1 MQRTADG
8 GRSLQRAGAAA
19 HRSGMASFA
28 DHFSQLAARYAAYR
42 PHYPPELT
50 EALADRCTARHL
62 AWDVGCGSG
71 QLSVALATRFVRVI
85 ATDPSQAQLD
95 HAAPHPRVEYRCEP
109 AEASSLGDASVDERS
124 DDGFAGGAR
133 GKAPRGVDLAV
144 VAQAAHWFDWPR
156 FVTEVGRVVRPGG
169 LIALITYRNAEVD
182 AAAGA
187 RLAGFYREI
196 EPYWP
201 NGRVHVLNQY
211 RDLTLPWPEV
221 TAPVIEMTARFR
233 RDELIGY
240 VSTWSATSRMVAA
253 NGSGA
258 LEALERDLAALWP
271 DNEPREIRWPLTI
284 KLARR

>member
-1 MQRTADG
+1 
-8 GRSLQRAGAAA
+8 
-19 HRSGMASFA
+19 MASFA
-28 DHFSQLAARYAAYR
+28 DHFSQLAARYAEYR

-50 EALADRCTARHL
+50 EALAERCTGRHL

-95 HAAPHPRVEYRCEP
+95 HAARHGRVDYRCEP
-109 AEASSLGDASVDERS
+109 AEASSL
-124 DDGFAGGAR
+124 DDGGA
-133 GKAPRGVDLAV
+133 DLAV

-156 FVTEVGRVVRPGG
+156 FVAEVGRVVRPGG
-169 LIALITYRNAEVD
+169 LVALVTYRNAEVD

-187 RLAGFYREI
+187 RLAGFYGEI

-201 NGRVHVLNQY
+201 TGRAHVLNQY

-221 TAPVIEMTARFR
+221 PAPVIEMTARFR

-258 LEALERDLAALWP
+258 REALERDLTELWP